1 LTRPINKFLPI
12 LQVVLFFGGLLVFW
26 EYGVRYFE
34 VKQYILPPISDIALA
49 VWASRELIF
58 DNSIITLA
66 EVVIGFGL
74 AVVVGLAL
82 GVMVYVSPFAQRTI
96 YPLITAL
103 QTTPKSA
110 LAPLMIVWFGYGF
123 SSKIAMAFL
132 FAFFPVVIATLGGF
146 AGTAANLEEH
156 FRALNAGPWRTF
168 VTLRLPSALPSFIDG
183 CRVAMPMAMIG
194 AIIGEFVGSDSG
206 LGNLILQATAS
217 QRTDLVFGVILVI
230 TVLSLFLYGM
240 IEFLGKSVW
249 WRGIQV

>member
-1 LTRPINKFLPI
+1 MTRPTNKFLPT
-12 LQVVLFFGGLLVFW
+12 LQVVLFFGGLLAFW

-34 VKQYILPPISDIALA
+34 VKQYILPPISDIAVA
-49 VWASRELIF
+49 VWASRSMII
-58 DNSIITLA
+58 DNSIVTLT
-66 EVVIGFGL
+66 EVVVGFGF
-74 AVVVGLAL
+74 AVVIGLAL
-82 GVMVYVSPFAQRTI
+82 GVMVYVSPVAQRTV

-123 SSKIAMAFL
+123 TSKIAMAFL

-230 TVLSLFLYGM
+230 TVLSLALYGI
-240 IEFLGKSVW
+240 IEFLAKSVW